1 MTANDGKKEKSVLNE
16 ADTAFTKLLTFD
28 EIKSCLKSK

>member
-1 MTANDGKKEKSVLNE
+1 MTANDGKKEKSVLNG

-28 EIKSCLKSK
+28 EIKNHLKPK